1 VKYPRSYVEERW
13 GPIEINE
20 RSPKELLEYR
30 KKQRTTVMKRKITQF
45 RNTIIKYEEAQKTV
59 LVPYFDNPQYLRTI
73 AKLKEYE
80 LKLKQI
86 EENI

>member
-1 VKYPRSYVEERW
+1 MKYPRSYVEERW

-59 LVPYFDNPQYLRTI
+59 PVPYFDNPQYLRTI